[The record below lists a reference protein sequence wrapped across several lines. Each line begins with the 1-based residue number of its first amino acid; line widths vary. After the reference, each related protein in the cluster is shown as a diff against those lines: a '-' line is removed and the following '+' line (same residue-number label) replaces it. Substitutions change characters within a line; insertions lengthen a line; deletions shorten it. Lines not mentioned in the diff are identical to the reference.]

1 MSYCYVLFGRGI
13 SYLLA
18 MHGPHKSGISE
29 KSMIVREF
37 YCYQGE
43 SGKIDNCKIGLSQSR
58 KLKISYS

>member
-1 MSYCYVLFGRGI
+1 
-13 SYLLA
+13 

-58 KLKISYS
+58 NWKFLTHKMTDVVIWP

>member
-1 MSYCYVLFGRGI
+1 
-13 SYLLA
+13 